1 MSDPKRQAKRAT
13 RAERRAAEAAAQ
25 QAQAEQAAKERK
37 QQTIIGCIVVAI
49 IVVLVAIAGFAVYK
63 AMQPSNT
70 SSSSQQSNMTVD
82 EAYSKLKKVST
93 QPANADDKAGFVI
106 SNKGYG
112 QKAEGAPTISIYMEP
127 LCPGCASVNRQLDQT
142 LVKLMNAGQ
151 LNIDLHFLNFQ
162 DNKSSDNYSNR
173 AFNGAIYIAE
183 HDDDPDHL
191 MQYLSNIYAEDF
203 QPGELSNYVS
213 VSDNKLKKQAINAG
227 VSEDVAAAAFSGD
240 NEYVDWLTASNNY
253 TILRPELFSS
263 SGSFSSPTLTING
276 EYWDLHQLSLAKTS
290 MVDGFLKAIGLDS
303 DQVGVKGQMPPI
315 GANKKPISL
324 TD

>member
-13 RAERRAAEAAAQ
+13 RAERRAAEEAAQ
-25 QAQAEQAAKERK
+25 QARAEQAAKERK

-63 AMQPSNT
+63 AMRPSNT

-112 QKAEGAPTISIYMEP
+112 QKAEGAPTVSIYMEP
-127 LCPGCASVNRQLDQT
+127 LCPGCASVNRQLDPT

-191 MQYLSNIYAEDF
+191 MSYLSNIYAEDF
-203 QPGELSNYVS
+203 QPGELSNYEPV
-213 VSDNKLKKQAINAG
+213 NNAKLEKQAVKAG
-227 VSEDVAAAAFSGD
+227 VSEDVAAAAFSGK
-240 NEYVDWLTASNNY
+240 NEYLDWLTASNNY
-253 TILRPELFSS
+253 TILRPELFNS
-263 SGSFSSPTLTING
+263 SGAFSSPTLTING
-276 EYWDLHQLSLAKTS
+276 MTRFEIIPGTDANIL
-290 MVDGFLKAIGLDS
+290 F
-303 DQVGVKGQMPPI
+303 VK
-315 GANKKPISL
+315 
-324 TD
+324 